1 MLNFA
6 QSETQTQVRLG
17 CAVFETQRCRLD
29 KQIDALQAINKSL
42 QQHVSTFAQKQMT
55 AALEQESLL
64 KRGESI
70 MVTLERLTSAYN
82 SRLCSC
88 RCAAFSNGQEKS
100 IGSAK
105 SSTKSGKR
113 TFGKEA
119 TKVSGRRPQRAEIY
133 AKKSESVIEKLTALS
148 RDKNLTVTERKKYRS
163 QKYALKR
170 RVAKRLGGF

>member
-17 CAVFETQRCRLD
+17 CAVFETQRSRLD
-29 KQIDALQAINKSL
+29 KQIDALKAINKSL

-133 AKKSESVIEKLTALS
+133 AKKK
-148 RDKNLTVTERKKYRS
+148 
-163 QKYALKR
+163 
-170 RVAKRLGGF
+170 